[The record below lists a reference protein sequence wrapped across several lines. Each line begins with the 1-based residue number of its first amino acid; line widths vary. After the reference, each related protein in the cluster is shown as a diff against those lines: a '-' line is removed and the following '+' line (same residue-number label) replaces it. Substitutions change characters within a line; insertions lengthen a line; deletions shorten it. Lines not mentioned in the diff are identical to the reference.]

1 MPNVRTSAK
10 GGRKTQTDH
19 APYSCSSDLQLVK
32 RQWPRVTRLLSQEHQ
47 TLPSLPRWDPLNQH
61 IDLLSPLSADND
73 EVLHTRALAYLLDP
87 VRPHGFDTHLLRGL
101 IRRLRGVPN
110 VRERQLNGILRLL
123 GRTEREREIVV
134 IPEYR
139 HLVKGAKKQTYPRT
153 DIWIEIHAGR
163 SSRLIVIENKIE
175 ARESDLQLTSYEA
188 LAKEWR
194 KKHPS
199 GRPLLIFLTP
209 DGKKPR
215 SGTAGKWV
223 ALPYAELAGMLRRT
237 WLAHKSAPGGEWLRL
252 YLASILHQNSRSA
265 SRGASQIEFLKSYLG
280 HKR

>member
-1 MPNVRTSAK
+1 M
-10 GGRKTQTDH
+10 
-19 APYSCSSDLQLVK
+19 
-32 RQWPRVTRLLSQEHQ
+32 
-47 TLPSLPRWDPLNQH
+47 
-61 IDLLSPLSADND
+61 
-73 EVLHTRALAYLLDP
+73 
-87 VRPHGFDTHLLRGL
+87 
-101 IRRLRGVPN
+101 PN

-123 GRTEREREIVV
+123 GRTKREREIVV

-139 HLVKGAKKQTYPRT
+139 HLVKRAKKQTYPRT

-237 WLAHKSAPGGEWLRL
+237 WVAHKSAPGGEWLRL
-252 YLASILHQNSRSA
+252 YLASILRQNSRSA
-265 SRGASQIEFLKSYLG
+265 FRGASQIEFLKSYLG